1 MAFTSGCSGWSLG
14 ARPIAVKR
22 RSPRR
27 LEVLLAAALATGSA
41 CKPANKQPPPAAP
54 LPAPD
59 LAAVAAP
66 GTGPAISPAASASR
80 DRVITLVVTSQM
92 HNNLEACGCTS
103 EPLGDVARLA
113 ALVRGSGALL
123 LDAGALRYS
132 DEPMA
137 ADKLPQLRKKAD
149 FLENT
154 WKELGAVTMLQ
165 PEDLRGQPDGSELA
179 ERPRLASNVSG
190 LPPGVI
196 VGQALRKV
204 GGVTLGILGLAD
216 PEGTWPAGVQV
227 SDPLAAAQAG
237 VQRLRAQ
244 GAQGVVALT
253 GMPRDAARR
262 LARKVPGL
270 QLIVAGRDRELAEG
284 VDLPELVG
292 ETLLVVPGRKGERVA
307 RIELHLPKSGPPGW
321 GFHPNRRQQEQL
333 VAQQQTKL
341 QAAKTR
347 LAGLRSD
354 PAADPAFVKTT
365 ESEVQLLETQLAAA
379 SAAIK
384 SAPPESGYVA
394 AESVPI
400 GRSLP
405 RDPAVAA
412 AMTALDRR
420 IGEDNLAAAAGPP
433 PAPPSGQPRYIGD
446 AGCLGSCHYHSD
458 SMEFWQKTRHASA
471 WKTLVDGGKDLS
483 YDCVGCH
490 SVGFEREGG
499 ANLWTLAQWQRLTP
513 HPPAAVG
520 PDLRNV
526 QCESCHGPGSLHA
539 RTPTKVA
546 IPVPRPGEDRCLDCH
561 TKEHSDTFAF
571 VPYLRDI
578 LGPGHGEERRQKL
591 GSGPSGHELRSAALK
606 AHAAH

>member
-1 MAFTSGCSGWSLG
+1 M
-14 ARPIAVKR
+14 R

-27 LEVLLAAALATGSA
+27 LQVLLVAALAMGNA
-41 CKPANKQPPPAAP
+41 CKPANKQPPPAAAP
-54 LPAPD
+54 QPALD
-59 LAAVAAP
+59 LAAASAP
-66 GTGPAISPAASASR
+66 GTGPAVSAAASVSR

-179 ERPRLASNVSG
+179 ERQRLVSNISG
-190 LPPGVI
+190 LPAGSV

-204 GGVTLGILGLAD
+204 GGVTIGILGLAD
-216 PEGTWPAGVQV
+216 PDGAWPAGVQV
-227 SDPLAAAQAG
+227 SDPIAAAQAG

-244 GAQGVVALT
+244 GAQGLLVLT
-253 GMPRDAARR
+253 GMSRDAARR
-262 LARKVPGL
+262 IARKVPGL
-270 QLIVAGRDRELAEG
+270 QLVVAGHDRELGEG

-307 RIELHLPKSGPPGW
+307 RIELHLPKSGPPAW
-321 GFHPNRRQQEQL
+321 RFYPNRRQQEQL
-333 VAQQQTKL
+333 VAQLQEKL
-341 QAAKTR
+341 QAEKTR

-354 PAADPAFVKTT
+354 PAADPEFVKTT
-365 ESEVQLLETQLAAA
+365 EAEVQLRETQLAAA
-379 SAAIK
+379 TAAAK
-384 SAPPESGYVA
+384 STPPEIGYVM
-394 AESVPI
+394 AESLPI
-400 GRSLP
+400 SRALP

-458 SMEFWQKTRHASA
+458 SMEFWQKTRHAGA

-490 SVGFEREGG
+490 SVGFERDGG
-499 ANLWTLAQWQRLTP
+499 ANLWTLSQWQRPRPTP
-513 HPPAAVG
+513 QPPAATG

-526 QCESCHGPGSLHA
+526 QCEACHGPGSLHA

-571 VPYLRDI
+571 APYLRDI

-591 GSGPSGHELRSAALK
+591 GSGPTGHELRSAALK
-606 AHAAH
+606 AHAPH